1 MKNRE
6 IADIFEKMAD
16 ILEFKGENPFKVNAY
31 RKASRVIK
39 DLVED
44 IEEIWQQGK
53 LYDLPGIGDA
63 LVKKIVEYL
72 TSGKIGKYEEIRQD
86 VSPELLNL
94 LNIQNLGPKTLALAH
109 HRLRVNNIDDLIRV
123 INDGSLAELPGMG
136 QKKVENISKGIQIF
150 LAARERISIATAL
163 PIVEEI
169 IDQLKQSIKNIIIS
183 PAGSVRRMKE
193 TVGDIDILAT
203 SDTPDEIIEA
213 FISLPQV
220 QDVLAAGKTKASVR
234 YSSDQIQVDLRVV
247 PKESYGA
254 ALQYFTGSQAHNIR
268 IRGIAKKLGLKVN
281 EYGAFRDELKIAGA
295 SEQEVYN
302 AVELPWIP
310 PEMRE
315 DNGEIE
321 LAIEGRLPALVE
333 LGDILGDLHVH
344 SNYSDGHATI
354 ENMLHHA
361 KKLGYQYLAI
371 CDHSQRARYA
381 QGLTI
386 ERILMQLAE
395 IDTLNKKYADFKVL
409 KGIEVDILNDGS
421 LDCPDDILQQLD
433 IVIASIHSGFS
444 IKPTERILK
453 ALEHPLV
460 DIIGHPTGRL
470 ISQRSGYEID
480 LQKILEKAKQTNKA
494 LEINA
499 YPDRLDLSDINAR
512 KAMDMGIILAI
523 NSDAHSEKTLGNLKY
538 GIGIA
543 RRAWL
548 TKANILNCQSWQEIL
563 EWKKTR
569 QLHRG

>member
-31 RKASRVIK
+31 RKAGRVIK

-53 LYDLPGIGDA
+53 LHDLPGIGDA

-72 TSGKIGKYEEIRQD
+72 TSGKISKYEEIRQD

-109 HRLRVNNIDDLIRV
+109 HRLRVNNIDDLVRV

-169 IDQLKQSIKNIIIS
+169 IDQLKQRIKNIIIS

-220 QDVLAAGKTKASVR
+220 RDVLAAGKTKASVR

-268 IRGIAKKLGLKVN
+268 IRSIARKLGLKVN
-281 EYGAFRDELKIAGA
+281 EYGAFRNELKLAGA

-361 KKLGYQYLAI
+361 KKLGYQYLGI

-381 QGLTI
+381 QGLTV
-386 ERILMQLAE
+386 ERIQMQLAE
-395 IDTLNKKYADFKVL
+395 IDTLNKKYGDFKVL

-444 IKPTERILK
+444 INPTERILK
-453 ALEHPLV
+453 ALDHPLV

-480 LQKILEKAKQTNKA
+480 LQKILEKAKQTNKV

-512 KAMDMGIILAI
+512 KAMEMGITLAI
-523 NSDAHSEKTLGNLKY
+523 NSDAHSEKTLGNLRY

-548 TKANILNCQSWQEIL
+548 TKANILNCQSWQKIL

-569 QLHRG
+569 QSHRG